1 MVAMGE
7 FNVEKSR
14 WHRVSG
20 YGVHADTQRAQIPEE
35 WGDRLVRRH
44 RRDIRDANAMLDE
57 REQDASLAAAAYVEA
72 EHPRHPA
79 GSEQGGEWAP
89 KGAMLAV
96 VRQEETDRAASLRR
110 KPGQGTRHTRTTEP
124 VMGPDGEWLTG
135 TRDALL
141 IQADEFFATLSD
153 EEQARI
159 ALYAGSDDRKLEL
172 YANYTRNRLT
182 DLTSIESGAK
192 VAVRVPQETIVSI
205 LDRGAVLNAHDAAHL
220 SNDRSSK
227 DAYMTGRTEAERSV
241 WSIDTDDPGAHPIYG
256 YVATDNE
263 VVGES
268 LARAFGDTKLTLDDS
283 VRPRTTITYSDS
295 LFVGIGD
302 GDVVPSPIDS
312 PSEMSVVSWMN
323 LGGVEVPVAY
333 KGQEPRPLP
342 TLSAETEKKI
352 TEAVSWFPEDE
363 RADAIMSR
371 RIDEAEKLGY
381 RRFRSGDFIEAQIH
395 GGVTIRDITR
405 VDFSSG
411 PGQDILDR
419 LDEAGIPWTIGGP
432 E

>member
-1 MVAMGE
+1 MIPAKFVIPG
-7 FNVEKSR
+7 
-14 WHRVSG
+14 VSTSEMLE
-20 YGVHADTQRAQIPEE
+20 AIAQLEP
-35 WGDRLVRRH
+35 LT
-44 RRDIRDANAMLDE
+44 
-57 REQDASLAAAAYVEA
+57 AAGFDPSQ
-72 EHPRHPA
+72 PRHPA

-96 VRQEETDRAASLRR
+96 VRQEEIDRAASLRR
-110 KPGQGTRHTRTTEP
+110 KPGQGSRHTRTTEP
-124 VMGPDGEWLTG
+124 VMGPDGEWLPG

-141 IQADEFFATLSD
+141 IQADEFFATLPD

-159 ALYAGSDDRKLEL
+159 ALYADSDDRKLEL
-172 YANYTRNRLT
+172 YNNYTRNRLAA
-182 DLTSIESGAK
+182 LTSIDSGAK
-192 VAVRVPQETIVSI
+192 VAVRVPAAAMDSI
-205 LDRGAVLNAHDAAHL
+205 LDSEQLLNAHDAAHDED
-220 SNDRSSK
+220 DRLHGPRSPGYTS
-227 DAYMTGRTEAERSV
+227 ARSEVERKA

-263 VVGES
+263 NLDTS
-268 LARAFGDTKLTLDDS
+268 IARAFGDVKLTLDDS
-283 VRPRTTITYSDS
+283 IRPRTTITYSDS
-295 LFVGIGD
+295 MFIGIGSD
-302 GDVVPSPIDS
+302 EDVAPSPIDA
-312 PSEMSVVSWMN
+312 PSETSVASWMN

-342 TLSAETEKKI
+342 TLSAETERKI

-395 GGVTIRDITR
+395 GGVKIRDITR

-411 PGQDILDR
+411 PEQDILDR
-419 LDEAGIPWTIGGP
+419 LDAAGIPWTIGGP